1 MDSKPINELPFI
13 AGMRATPRRIVKS
26 FFLATVM
33 GFLIVNM
40 NLLLRTV
47 EDTSEDPCLSDPN
60 CYGHVQA
67 NKPLS
72 NGVEP
77 VEPQL
82 KNSLDPARHI
92 PRPSQP
98 PIQVLPNNV
107 KGETPQSAKVESTGP
122 DNGKVPQAQVQ
133 VPPGGNSNNNA
144 GAGAAPPGGN
154 TNISHVNVAEG
165 SALIQELLKGPHNPI
180 SPQNATIIKNF
191 IDKINREQKIHNLDK

>member
-47 EDTSEDPCLSDPN
+47 EDTSEDSCLSDPN

-77 VEPQL
+77 VEPQQ
-82 KNSLDPARHI
+82 KTVLDPARHI
-92 PRPSQP
+92 PKPSQS

-107 KGETPQSAKVESTGP
+107 KNEMPQSAKVESTGQ
-122 DNGKVPQAQVQ
+122 DNGKVPKAQVP
-133 VPPGGNSNNNA
+133 VPPGGNSINDNA
-144 GAGAAPPGGN
+144 AAAPPGVN

-191 IDKINREQKIHNLDK
+191 IEKINREQKIHNLDR